1 MGRGGKPLARRLF
14 LLSGLH
20 LILCMPVGGHLMAGP
35 AELNF
40 QGVLLDSSGNGVTGT
55 RAMTVKLYDAAIGGN
70 LLYTEDL
77 GNVSVNKGV
86 YSFNFGTNGTSNA
99 KVTETVATTD
109 GTLSSFQKI
118 LSNTNV
124 VAGSVT
130 VADGTYTWDQVNG
143 SSDGGIKFDASYS
156 TSLKRI
162 TVNYYNG
169 APTVGK
175 TIAVTYRSPSSGVL
189 GVLSNEKDPWLEISV
204 AGVPQSTRQKLAA
217 TPYSL
222 RAARVDE
229 ESYQE
234 LKEIDL
240 PIKRAL
246 AISSYN
252 YEHNGVTSRFP
263 IGVPTGTSQNY
274 NAYNW
279 ESKTIIYDLPFYVKE
294 IVSLTINYTIYK
306 LTVSGYSSS
315 FFGKIDLS
323 LLDSTDQALY
333 SFAFPRQETSSSTTI
348 IPINTVVPVG
358 ETYRISIIVQPG
370 NNSGGNVSSWGGGNV
385 NSMTAK
391 VKVPKT
397 MALP

>member
-1 MGRGGKPLARRLF
+1 MVRRRLIYISSVLAGF
-14 LLSGLH
+14 VWMSSLW
-20 LILCMPVGGHLMAGP
+20 AGP
-35 AELNF
+35 SELNF
-40 QGVLLDSSGNGVTGT
+40 QGVLLDSAGNGVTGT

-77 GNVSVNKGV
+77 GNVAVNKGV

-143 SSDGGIKFDASYS
+143 SSDGGVKFDASYS

-162 TVNYYNG
+162 TVTYYNG

-175 TIAVTYRSPSSGVL
+175 TIAVTYRSPSTGVL

-229 ESYQE
+229 ECYLE
-234 LKEIDL
+234 TKEIDL
-240 PIKRAL
+240 PIKRVL
-246 AISSYN
+246 TTN
-252 YEHNGVTSRFP
+252 SRGYQGIGTRLP
-263 IGVPTGTSQNY
+263 IGISNGNVDWQSIVIYYDIPHYVREIISLYVNY
-274 NAYNW
+274 SVTKW
-279 ESKTIIYDLPFYVKE
+279 
-294 IVSLTINYTIYK
+294 
-306 LTVSGYSSS
+306 TVYSNTY
-315 FFGKIDLS
+315 FGKIDFG
-323 LLDSTDQALY
+323 LLDSNDNQIY
-333 SFAFPRQETSSSTTI
+333 SYGFPRSEANSSVVV
-348 IPINTVVPVG
+348 IPVNKAIPFG
-358 ETYRISIIVQPG
+358 ESYRFLFSLNPG
-370 NNSGGNVSSWGGGNV
+370 IGDGSAGYYSWGGASV
-385 NSMTAK
+385 NSITAK

-397 MALP
+397 LSYSTP

>member
-1 MGRGGKPLARRLF
+1 MNISFLRKLGLAAV
-14 LLSGLH
+14 
-20 LILCMPVGGHLMAGP
+20 LICARFAQAGP
-35 AELNF
+35 SELNF
-40 QGVLLDSSGNGVTGT
+40 QGVLLDASGNGVTGT
-55 RAMTVKLYDAAIGGN
+55 RVMTVKLYDAAIGGN

-77 GNVSVNKGV
+77 GNVAVNKGV

-143 SSDGGIKFDASYS
+143 SSDGGVKFDASYS

-162 TVNYYNG
+162 TVTYYNG

-189 GVLSNEKDPWLEISV
+189 GVLSNEKDPWLEISL
-204 AGVPQSTRQKLAA
+204 AGVPQSTRQKLVAA
-217 TPYSL
+217 PYSL

-252 YEHNGVTSRFP
+252 YEHTGVTSRFP
-263 IGVPTGTSQNY
+263 IGVPSGTPQNLS
-274 NAYNW
+274 AYNW

-306 LTVSGYSSS
+306 LSVSGYSSS
-315 FFGKIDLS
+315 FFGRIDLS

-333 SFAFPRQETSSSTTI
+333 SFAFPRQEASSSTTI
-348 IPINTVVPVG
+348 LPINKVVPAG
-358 ETYRISIIVQPG
+358 EAYRISIIVQPG
-370 NNSGGNVSSWGGGNV
+370 NDSGSFQTSWGGGNI
-385 NSMTAK
+385 NSIKAK
-391 VKVPKT
+391 FKVPKT

>member
-1 MGRGGKPLARRLF
+1 MVRINSLVLVLGIQAIWLTKAL
-14 LLSGLH
+14 
-20 LILCMPVGGHLMAGP
+20 AGP
-35 AELNF
+35 AELNY
-40 QGVLLDSSGNGVTGT
+40 QGVLLDSSGNGVTGA

-77 GNVSVNKGV
+77 GNVAVNKGV

-143 SSDGGIKFDASYS
+143 SSDGGVKFDASYS

-162 TVNYYNG
+162 TVTYYNG

-175 TIAVTYRSPSSGVL
+175 TIAVTYRSPSSGVF
-189 GVLSNEKDPWLEISV
+189 GVLSNEKDPWLEISL
-204 AGVPQSTRQKLAA
+204 AGVPQSTRQKLVAV
-217 TPYSL
+217 PYSL

-246 AISSYN
+246 AISSYS
-252 YEHNGVTSRFP
+252 YEQYGVTSRFP

-279 ESKTIIYDLPFYVKE
+279 ESKTIVYDLPFYVKE
-294 IVSLTINYTIYK
+294 IISLTVNYTIYK
-306 LTVSGYSSS
+306 LSIFTSTYLGR
-315 FFGKIDLS
+315 IDLN
-323 LLDSTDQALY
+323 LLDSSDQQI
-333 SFAFPRQETSSSTTI
+333 STFAFPRAETASSTVVIPLNKTI
-348 IPINTVVPVG
+348 PSG
-358 ETYRISIIVQPG
+358 DAYRISILVQPG
-370 NNSGGNVSSWGGGNV
+370 NDGSGNAASHGGGNI